1 MHSRKYE
8 KATNSS
14 SSFWKKSS
22 LSAVPGRPNPSP
34 TLVQHSLSSPSPPTS
49 TSVQMPTSF
58 VAFDASVSDAW
69 SAAQDGGDLGQG
81 SLTAVAAT
89 HAANRAA
96 AAVNGAE
103 ARQQQSP
110 VTARRPDEGGGK
122 PFSPSHSSSSPQVV
136 TMTTT
141 TTQDAKA
148 EKLERYLASENVE
161 MEALRK
167 LSWSGLVPRAR
178 PKAWKILCGYLPAVS
193 SRQQEVMARKQEEY
207 GQYVA
212 QYFQT
217 KDQDVHQ
224 DTFRQIHID
233 IPRMSP
239 VIALFQQQCVQEMFE
254 RILYIWAI
262 RHPAS
267 GYVQGIN
274 DLVTP
279 FFLVFLQDHL
289 GPEVLESTRLS
300 EVDVATALS
309 ERQLSE
315 VEADSFWCLTKVL
328 DGIQDNYTFAQPG
341 IQLKVRQL
349 EELVRRIDAE
359 LHAHLSGHEVL
370 FLQFAF
376 RWMNNILMR
385 ELPIGATIRLWDTY
399 LSEIE
404 GFSRFHLYVCAAFLL
419 RWKAELMKKADFHT
433 LLMFLQNLPTA
444 KWGDLEIDL
453 LVAEAWKLSYLFA
466 DAPRH
471 LAHVQQKGQ
480 Q

>member
-1 MHSRKYE
+1 
-8 KATNSS
+8 
-14 SSFWKKSS
+14 
-22 LSAVPGRPNPSP
+22 
-34 TLVQHSLSSPSPPTS
+34 
-49 TSVQMPTSF
+49 
-58 VAFDASVSDAW
+58 
-69 SAAQDGGDLGQG
+69 
-81 SLTAVAAT
+81 
-89 HAANRAA
+89 
-96 AAVNGAE
+96 
-103 ARQQQSP
+103 
-110 VTARRPDEGGGK
+110 
-122 PFSPSHSSSSPQVV
+122 
-136 TMTTT
+136 MTTT
-141 TTQDAKA
+141 TTQDSKS
-148 EKLERYLASENVE
+148 EKLERFLASENVE
-161 MEALRK
+161 MESLRK
-167 LSWSGLVPRAR
+167 LSWSGLVPRVR

-193 SRQQEVMARKQEEY
+193 SRQQEVLARKQEEY
-207 GQYVA
+207 NLYVT

-217 KDQDVHQ
+217 KDQDIHQ

-239 VIALFQQQCVQEMFE
+239 VIALFQQKCVQEVFE

-289 GPEVLESTRLS
+289 GDESSRTPLS

-309 ERQLSE
+309 EQQLNE

-341 IQLKVRQL
+341 IQQKVRQL
-349 EELVRRIDAE
+349 EELVRRIDSE
-359 LHAHLSGHEVL
+359 LHTHLTGHEVL

-385 ELPIGATIRLWDTY
+385 ELPIRATIRLWDTY

-404 GFSRFHLYVCAAFLL
+404 GFSHFHLYVCAAFLL
-419 RWKAELMKKADFHT
+419 RWKQELLKKSDFHT

-444 KWGDLEIDL
+444 KWGDREIDL

-466 DAPRH
+466 DAPKH
-471 LAHVQQKGQ
+471 LAHVQQQGAAGQ
-480 Q
+480 